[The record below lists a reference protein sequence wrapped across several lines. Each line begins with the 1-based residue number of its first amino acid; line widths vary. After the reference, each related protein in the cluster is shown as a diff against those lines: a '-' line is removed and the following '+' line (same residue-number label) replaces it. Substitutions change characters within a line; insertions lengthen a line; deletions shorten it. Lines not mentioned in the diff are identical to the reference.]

1 MIATLI
7 FFYPASVS
15 KSLLIVLGTLP
26 PRPTKT
32 VWRLSV
38 VMALT
43 IAKTTGV
50 YACSRVVLV
59 SPLRK
64 TDKRVQPR
72 PLVFPG
78 NSSRPLIVMGTVGVI
93 WLSDD
98 YVMQ

>member
-26 PRPTKT
+26 PRPAKAL
-32 VWRLSV
+32 WRLSV
-38 VMALT
+38 VMVLT
-43 IAKTTGV
+43 IAKTTGF
-50 YACSRVVLV
+50 YACSLVALV
-59 SPLRK
+59 SRLIN
-64 TDKRVQPR
+64 TDRQIYPR
-72 PLVFPG
+72 PLVFPD